1 MTMDKFENARQKY
14 KPKEIKYL
22 LVAETPP
29 KFDSDRFF
37 YFEKVDKQ
45 DSLFLE
51 TMKLLYPD
59 ETKHAE
65 TKTIRKRKKE
75 FLEKFRDDG
84 FYLIDSLDR
93 PFEKKLNTRQ
103 KVKLIR
109 NGQTQLL
116 KNIRE
121 LLSEVTQVILI
132 AVPVFKANYD
142 FLKEHGIQIINK
154 EPVDFPGSGG
164 QKKYKVKMK
173 IILEQNHNSI

>member
-1 MTMDKFENARQKY
+1 MDKFENARQKY
-14 KPKEIKYL
+14 KPKIIKYL

-29 KFDSDRFF
+29 KSDSDRFF
-37 YFEKVDKQ
+37 YFEKVDEQ

-51 TMKLLYPD
+51 TMKLLYPKETQLV
-59 ETKHAE
+59 ETKI
-65 TKTIRKRKKE
+65 IRERKKE

-109 NGQTQLL
+109 NGQSKLL
-116 KNIRE
+116 KNIQG
-121 LLSEVTQVILI
+121 LLSEKTQVILI
-132 AVPVFKANYD
+132 AAPVFKANFD
-142 FLKEHGIQIINK
+142 FLKEQGINIINN
-154 EPVDFPGSGG
+154 ESIDFPGFGG
-164 QKKYKVKMK
+164 QKKYKEKMK